1 MRFMTF
7 AKASGAGLALVSGN
21 EAVDVATLGP
31 GLPATME
38 DLIAGGR
45 PVYEAVRQ
53 AAARNPAR
61 KPLSAFTPALP
72 IARPG
77 KIVCL
82 GLNYAEHAKEG
93 GHEPPTYPALFMRA
107 ATSLIP
113 AGAPMIRPRA
123 SERLDYE
130 AELMIVVGK
139 RGRHIPE
146 ARALEHIFGYTLFN
160 DGSVRDYQRKTT
172 QWTAGKNFDAT
183 GPVGPWIVT
192 ADALPPGA
200 KGLRIQSR
208 LNGAVM
214 QDSNTDLM
222 IFPVAQTIAILSEV
236 MTLEPGDLIATGTP
250 SGVGHARKPPVWMKA
265 GDTIEIEVEG
275 IGILSNPVADEPAA

>member
-1 MRFMTF
+1 MRFMSF
-7 AKASGAGLALVSGN
+7 AKASGPGLALVSGG
-21 EAVDVATLGP
+21 EAVDVAALGP
-31 GLPATME
+31 GLPASME
-38 DLIAGGR
+38 DLIAGGA
-45 PVYEAVRQ
+45 PVLEAVRQ
-53 AAARNPAR
+53 AAARTSAHQ
-61 KPLSAFTPALP
+61 PLTTFKPALP

-77 KIVCL
+77 KIICL

-93 GHEPPTYPALFMRA
+93 GHEPPTYPALFMRS

-113 AGAPMIRPRA
+113 AGAPLIRPRA

-130 AELMIVVGK
+130 AELMIVIGK

-146 ARALEHIFGYTLFN
+146 ARALDHVFGYTLCN

-192 ADALPPGA
+192 ADELPPGA

-208 LNGAVM
+208 LNGTVM

-222 IFPVAQTIAILSEV
+222 IFPVARTLAILSEV